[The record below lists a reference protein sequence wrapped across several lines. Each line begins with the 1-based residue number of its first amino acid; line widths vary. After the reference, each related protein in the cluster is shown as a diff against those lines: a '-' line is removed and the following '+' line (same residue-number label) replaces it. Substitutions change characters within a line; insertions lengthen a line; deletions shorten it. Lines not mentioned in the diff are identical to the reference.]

1 MYSGQA
7 ARGMPLARKLEPT
20 GHRAARMPKSDPS
33 GLAPDRAATA
43 LIVLDL
49 ISDFAFDGGAKVAR
63 AALPVA
69 KRIARLKARAKA
81 AGAPVIYVNDGL
93 GRWRSDFPG
102 LVRHCSRD
110 ASRGAPIVRVIA
122 PAADDY
128 CVLKPKHSGFYA
140 TPLDTLLGF
149 IGAKQLILT
158 GVSSHQC
165 VLFTAN
171 DAYVRDLE
179 LSIPRDCISAR
190 NPRDTKLALEYF
202 TRVLGAD
209 VRTSAALRFDR
220 A

>member
-1 MYSGQA
+1 
-7 ARGMPLARKLEPT
+7 MPN
-20 GHRAARMPKSDPS
+20 SDPS
-33 GLAPDRAATA
+33 GLVPDRAATA

-49 ISDFAFDGGAKVAR
+49 ISDFAFDGGAKIAH

-81 AGAPVIYVNDGL
+81 AGVPVVYVNDDL

-102 LVRHCSRD
+102 LVRHCSRA
-110 ASRGAPIVRVIA
+110 ASRGAPIVRTIA

-140 TPLDTLLGF
+140 TPLDTLLDF
-149 IGAKQLILT
+149 IGANRLILT

-190 NPRDTKLALEYF
+190 KPRDTKLALEYF
-202 TRVLGAD
+202 TRVLAAD
-209 VRTSAALRFDR
+209 VRSSPTLRFGR
-220 A
+220 SQLKSSR

>member
-93 GRWRSDFPG
+93 
-102 LVRHCSRD
+102 
-110 ASRGAPIVRVIA
+110 
-122 PAADDY
+122 AADDY

>member
-1 MYSGQA
+1 
-7 ARGMPLARKLEPT
+7 
-20 GHRAARMPKSDPS
+20 MPKRDPL
-33 GLAPDRAATA
+33 GLVPDRAATA

-49 ISDFAFDGGAKVAR
+49 ISDYSFDGGDRIAR

-69 KRIARLKARAKA
+69 RRIARLKARAKA
-81 AGAPVIYVNDGL
+81 AKVPVIYVNDGF

-110 ASRGAPIVRVIA
+110 ASRGAPIVRAIA
-122 PAADDY
+122 PAGDDY

-140 TPLDTLLGF
+140 TALETLLDF
-149 IGAKQLILT
+149 LGAKRLILT

-171 DAYVRDLE
+171 DAYVRDLA

-190 NPRDTKLALEYF
+190 NARDTRLALEYF

-209 VRTSAALRFDR
+209 VRASTALRFGR
-220 A
+220 ARQKSAP

>member
-1 MYSGQA
+1 
-7 ARGMPLARKLEPT
+7 
-20 GHRAARMPKSDPS
+20 MPKSDPS
-33 GLAPDRAATA
+33 GLVPDRAATA

-69 KRIARLKARAKA
+69 RRIARLKARAKA
-81 AGAPVIYVNDGL
+81 AGVPAIYVNDGL

-110 ASRGAPIVRVIA
+110 GSRGAPIARTIA

-140 TPLDTLLGF
+140 TPLETLLEL
-149 IGAKQLILT
+149 IGAKRLILT

-190 NPRDTKLALEYF
+190 NARDTKLALEYF
-202 TRVLGAD
+202 TRVLDAD
-209 VRTSAALRFDR
+209 VRASAALRFGR
-220 A
+220 SHLGSLA

>member
-1 MYSGQA
+1 
-7 ARGMPLARKLEPT
+7 
-20 GHRAARMPKSDPS
+20 MPKRDPS
-33 GLAPDRAATA
+33 GLAPNRAATA

-69 KRIARLKARAKA
+69 KRIARLKVRAKA
-81 AGAPVIYVNDGL
+81 AGVPVVYVNDGL

-102 LVRHCSRD
+102 LVRHCSRNG
-110 ASRGAPIVRVIA
+110 SHGAPVVRTIA
-122 PAADDY
+122 PVADDY

-140 TPLDTLLGF
+140 TPLDTLLDF
-149 IGAKQLILT
+149 IGAKRLILT

-171 DAYVRDLE
+171 DAYVRDLA
-179 LSIPRDCISAR
+179 LAIPRDCISAR
-190 NPRDTKLALEYF
+190 NPRDTRLALEYF

-209 VRTSAALRFDR
+209 VRASATVRFGR
-220 A
+220 SGSKSTR

>member
-1 MYSGQA
+1 
-7 ARGMPLARKLEPT
+7 MPN
-20 GHRAARMPKSDPS
+20 SDPS

-81 AGAPVIYVNDGL
+81 AGVPVIYVNDDL

-110 ASRGAPIVRVIA
+110 ASRGAPIVQAIA

-140 TPLDTLLGF
+140 TPLETLLDF
-149 IGAKQLILT
+149 IGAKRLILT

-179 LSIPRDCISAR
+179 LAIPRDCISAR
-190 NPRDTKLALEYF
+190 NPRDTRLALEYF

-209 VRTSAALRFDR
+209 VRGSGALRFR
-220 A
+220 RSGPKTAR

>member
-1 MYSGQA
+1 
-7 ARGMPLARKLEPT
+7 MPN
-20 GHRAARMPKSDPS
+20 SDPS

-43 LIVLDL
+43 LIILDL
-49 ISDFAFDGGAKVAR
+49 ISDFAFAGGGKVAR

-69 KRIARLKARAKA
+69 KRIARLKTRARA
-81 AGAPVIYVNDGL
+81 AGVPAIYVNDGL

-110 ASRGAPIVRVIA
+110 GSRGAPIARVIA

-140 TPLDTLLGF
+140 TPLETLLDF
-149 IGAKQLILT
+149 IGAKRLILT

-171 DAYVRDLE
+171 DAYVRDFA

-190 NPRDTKLALEYF
+190 TPRDTRLALEYF

-209 VRTSAALRFDR
+209 VRASAALRFSR
-220 A
+220 SRRKPMP